1 MFAGSTLH
9 VLAAVVLTALL
20 ACACASD
27 LRTRKIPN
35 KLVLVIAVLGI
46 VYSIVAKSWAAGA
59 VQAFGGIATG
69 LAIWFPFYAV
79 RMLGA
84 GDVKLFAAAASWL
97 GARTAVEAALWTAL
111 FGGAIA
117 LCVMMINTGVVL
129 TMLRVMHAVRDPGS
143 LREEPV
149 SRARHMPYAFA
160 ITAGLLVAATLPR
173 LLVP

>member
-1 MFAGSTLH
+1 MFAGSALH
-9 VLAAVVLTALL
+9 VLAAVVLAALL
-20 ACACASD
+20 AWACAFD

-46 VYSIVAKSWAAGA
+46 LYSLVARSPVAGA

-84 GDVKLFAAAASWL
+84 GDVKLFAAASAWL

-117 LCVMMINTGVVL
+117 LCVMMVNSGVVL
-129 TMLRVMHAVRDPGS
+129 MMLRVMHAVRDPGS

-149 SRARHMPYAFA
+149 TRTRHMPYAFA
-160 ITAGLLVAATLPR
+160 ITAGLLVAAAMPR